1 MMLMKRMRLESIK
14 DVKEQDVYMG
24 DLPLMTENGTFIING
39 TERVVVSQMH
49 RSPESSLTMIKV
61 KLILQEKILYAAR
74 IIPYRGSWLDFE
86 FDAKDILNARID
98 RKKKFPATTVL
109 YSLGFDSQEI
119 LSLFY
124 KTEIHSRHKDGWKKP
139 FIADNLKGIKAV
151 YDLVDAK
158 NKK

>member
-1 MMLMKRMRLESIK
+1 M
-14 DVKEQDVYMG
+14 Q
-24 DLPLMTENGTFIING
+24 
-39 TERVVVSQMH
+39 
-49 RSPESSLTMIKV
+49 
-61 KLILQEKILYAAR
+61 KI
-74 IIPYRGSWLDFE
+74 F
-86 FDAKDILNARID
+86 LNARID

-158 NKK
+158 NKKVIIETGKKLPKERLIKMIKLKIYLFLTMKYRKVYFRRYCQL